1 MSQNARPSQM
11 CKTLCGSLN
20 DDTTDNLQDKKM
32 GSGIYLLF
40 IIILLPLTAL
50 LTGLSLIAW
59 LLTKQKVYGRIIGI
73 MWGGIF
79 GLIMLLVV
87 INWLTSKTELEQK
100 DYYGQ
105 YIVNRDYFQGIQS
118 DWQYDHFRFE
128 IKKNDSIYFHVTEK
142 EKILK
147 TYSGTIKTTDISEH
161 NSARLIINMGQPSHH
176 ILTSNPTT
184 HRSAWSFNLVFY
196 SPKFNNV
203 YFKKGQWKPLDK

>member
-1 MSQNARPSQM
+1 
-11 CKTLCGSLN
+11 
-20 DDTTDNLQDKKM
+20 M

-79 GLIMLLVV
+79 GLIILLVV
-87 INWLTSKTELEQK
+87 INWLTSKTELAQK

-105 YIVNRDYFQGIQS
+105 YIVNRDYFQGKQS
-118 DWQYDHFRFE
+118 DWQYDHYRFE
-128 IKKNDSIYFHVTEK
+128 IKKNDSIYFYVTDK

-147 TYSGTIKTTDISEH
+147 TYTGTITATDNSEH
-161 NSARLIINMGQPSHH
+161 NSARLIIKMGQPSHH
-176 ILTSNPTT
+176 ILTSNPKTY
-184 HRSAWSFNLVFY
+184 RSAWSFYLVFY

-203 YFKKGQWKPLDK
+203 YFKKGQWKPLNK